1 MLSREK
7 EKIRFFKVP
16 TLDLI
21 LLIKG
26 KQDHSIFKTLLVL
39 KKQRIL
45 YSILRTLVKK
55 IKPNKLKE
63 VSHKDR
69 ETSLNLMTKSL
80 PSHQN

>member
-39 KKQRIL
+39 KKRRIL
-45 YSILRTLVKK
+45 YRILENTGEK

-63 VSHKDR
+63 DSLKD
-69 ETSLNLMTKSL
+69 
-80 PSHQN
+80 Q